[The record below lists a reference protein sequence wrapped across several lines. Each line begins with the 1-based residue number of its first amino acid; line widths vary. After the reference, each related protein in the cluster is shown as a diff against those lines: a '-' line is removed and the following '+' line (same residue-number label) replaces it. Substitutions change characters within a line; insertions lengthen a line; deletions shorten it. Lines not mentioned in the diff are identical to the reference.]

1 MEDYRLP
8 APLVGMLK
16 ASKLTGKPIVKT
28 ELLPTK
34 LHVVITWNLATSA
47 PKKTKKRQLKKTANT
62 ESDNRQNSK
71 SSPRRQP
78 PAPTPAPA
86 APAPAPEPTVV
97 HQPCPETLPPQVA
110 AGRVGDQPMDQR
122 SQPTPTP
129 AAKGPAPSPD
139 TSTED
144 DAAKFQRCASPQPTA
159 TINDSP
165 LKIVPGISTDDD
177 DNAPPTFSEFEV
189 RPKEPGH
196 KYLSYTKY
204 FYKEARRVK
213 VGDNNEYYVIK
224 ANRKYGENG
233 QMHKL
238 PTYFLRA
245 FGEQECGWT
254 IFKDP
259 ASKYHHSKWWNFLDS
274 YDGVKSGIFSRDK
287 FELFSRRIKAAGDE
301 GRLDRAQ
308 PLEAT

>member
-28 ELLPTK
+28 ELRPTK
-34 LHVVITWNLATSA
+34 LHVVITWDLATSA

-62 ESDNRQNSK
+62 ESDNQQISK
-71 SSPRRQP
+71 SSHQRQP

-86 APAPAPEPTVV
+86 APAPAPKLTVV
-97 HQPCPETLPPQVA
+97 RQPCPETLPPKVA
-110 AGRVGDQPMDQR
+110 AGRVGDQPTNQR

-129 AAKGPAPSPD
+129 AAKRPAPSPD
-139 TSTED
+139 TSTDD
-144 DAAKFQRCASPQPTA
+144 DAAKIQRCASPEPTA

-165 LKIVPGISTDDD
+165 LKIIPGISTDDD
-177 DNAPPTFSEFEV
+177 DNAPPTFSEIDV
-189 RPKEPGH
+189 RPKEIGQ

-204 FYKEARRVK
+204 RYREARRVK

-224 ANRKYGENG
+224 AFRQVDVNS
-233 QMHKL
+233 QHKL

-245 FGEQECGWT
+245 FGEQERGWT

-259 ASKYHHSKWWNFLDS
+259 SSKYHHSKWWNFLDS
-274 YDGVKSGIFSRDK
+274 YDDVKSGIFSKDK
-287 FELFSRRIKAAGDE
+287 FELFTRRIKAAGDE

-308 PLEAT
+308 PLEAM

>member
-8 APLVGMLK
+8 PPLVGMLK
-16 ASKLTGKPIVKT
+16 ASKLTGKPIVMT

-34 LHVVITWNLATSA
+34 LHVVITWDLATSA

-86 APAPAPEPTVV
+86 APAPEPTVV
-97 HQPCPETLPPQVA
+97 HQPCPETLPPQVV
-110 AGRVGDQPMDQR
+110 AGRVGVQPMDQR

-129 AAKGPAPSPD
+129 AAKRPAPWPD

-144 DAAKFQRCASPQPTA
+144 DAAKIQRCVSPQPTT

-165 LKIVPGISTDDD
+165 LKIIPGISTDDD
-177 DNAPPTFSEFEV
+177 DNAPPTFSEFDV
-189 RPKEPGH
+189 RPKEIGQ

-204 FYKEARRVK
+204 YYKEARRVK

-224 ANRKYGENG
+224 ANRKYGENS
-233 QMHKL
+233 QCHKL

-245 FGEQECGWT
+245 FGEQERGWT

-274 YDGVKSGIFSRDK
+274 YDGVKSGLFSKDK
-287 FELFSRRIKAAGDE
+287 FELFGRRIKAAGDE

>member
-8 APLVGMLK
+8 GPLVGMLK

-34 LHVVITWNLATSA
+34 LHVVITWDLATSA

-71 SSPRRQP
+71 SSPRRHP

-86 APAPAPEPTVV
+86 APATAPEPTVV

-110 AGRVGDQPMDQR
+110 AGWVGVQPMDQR
-122 SQPTPTP
+122 PQPTPTP
-129 AAKGPAPSPD
+129 AAKCPAPSPD
-139 TSTED
+139 TSRED
-144 DAAKFQRCASPQPTA
+144 NAAKIQRCASPQPTA

-165 LKIVPGISTDDD
+165 LKIIPGISTDDD
-177 DNAPPTFSEFEV
+177 DNAPPTFSEIDV
-189 RPKEPGH
+189 RSKEICQ

-204 FYKEARRVK
+204 FYKEARCVK

-224 ANRKYGENG
+224 ANRKVGEKTCH
-233 QMHKL
+233 QL
-238 PTYFLRA
+238 PAYFLRA
-245 FGEQECGWT
+245 FGEQERGWT

-259 ASKYHHSKWWNFLDS
+259 ASKYHHSK
-274 YDGVKSGIFSRDK
+274 
-287 FELFSRRIKAAGDE
+287 
-301 GRLDRAQ
+301 
-308 PLEAT
+308 

>member
-34 LHVVITWNLATSA
+34 LHVVITWDLATSA

-62 ESDNRQNSK
+62 ESHNRQISK
-71 SSPRRQP
+71 SSPHRQQ

-97 HQPCPETLPPQVA
+97 RQPCPETLPPKVA
-110 AGRVGDQPMDQR
+110 AGRVGDQPTNQR

-129 AAKGPAPSPD
+129 AAKRPAPSPD

-144 DAAKFQRCASPQPTA
+144 DAAKIQRCASPESTD

-165 LKIVPGISTDDD
+165 SKIIPCISTDDD
-177 DNAPPTFSEFEV
+177 DNEPPTFAEIDV
-189 RPKEPGH
+189 RPKEIGK
-196 KYLSYTKY
+196 KYPSY
-204 FYKEARRVK
+204 A
-213 VGDNNEYYVIK
+213 
-224 ANRKYGENG
+224 
-233 QMHKL
+233 
-238 PTYFLRA
+238 
-245 FGEQECGWT
+245 
-254 IFKDP
+254 
-259 ASKYHHSKWWNFLDS
+259 KYH
-274 YDGVKSGIFSRDK
+274 
-287 FELFSRRIKAAGDE
+287 
-301 GRLDRAQ
+301 
-308 PLEAT
+308 

>member
-8 APLVGMLK
+8 APLVGMLRT
-16 ASKLTGKPIVKT
+16 SKLTWKPIVKT
-28 ELLPTK
+28 ELLSTK
-34 LHVVITWNLATSA
+34 LHVMLTWDLATSA
-47 PKKTKKRQLKKTANT
+47 PRRTKNRKSTKTTKPASTTQQPA
-62 ESDNRQNSK
+62 K

-78 PAPTPAPA
+78 PAPTPVPA

-110 AGRVGDQPMDQR
+110 AGRVGVQPMDQH

-129 AAKGPAPSPD
+129 AAKRPAPSPD

-144 DAAKFQRCASPQPTA
+144 DTAKIQRCASPQPTA

-165 LKIVPGISTDDD
+165 LKIIPGISTDDD
-177 DNAPPTFSEFEV
+177 DNVPPSFSEIDV
-189 RPKEPGH
+189 RSKEIGQ

-213 VGDNNEYYVIK
+213 VENNNEYYVIK
-224 ANRKYGENG
+224 ANRKVDVNSC
-233 QMHKL
+233 HKL

-245 FGEQECGWT
+245 FGEQERGWT

-274 YDGVKSGIFSRDK
+274 YDGVKSGLFSKDK
-287 FELFSRRIKAAGDE
+287 FELFTRRIKAAGDE

>member
-34 LHVVITWNLATSA
+34 LHVVITWDLATSA

-62 ESDNRQNSK
+62 ESDKRQNSK

-110 AGRVGDQPMDQR
+110 AGRVGVQPMDQR

-129 AAKGPAPSPD
+129 AAKRPAPSPD

-144 DAAKFQRCASPQPTA
+144 DAAKIQRCASPQPTD

-165 LKIVPGISTDDD
+165 LKIIPGISTEED
-177 DNAPPTFSEFEV
+177 DNKPPTFAEIDV
-189 RPKEPGH
+189 RPKEIGK
-196 KYLSYTKY
+196 KYLSYAKY
-204 FYKEARRVK
+204 RYGNARRVK
-213 VGDNNEYYVIK
+213 VGEKNEYYVLK
-224 ANRKYGENG
+224 AQRKDRPDD
-233 QMHKL
+233 L

-254 IFKDP
+254 IFKAP
-259 ASKYHHSKWWNFLDS
+259 SSKYHHSKWWNFLDS
-274 YDGVKSGIFSRDK
+274 YRGVKSDIFTKDR
-287 FELFSRRIKAAGDE
+287 FELFIRRIKAAGDD

-308 PLEAT
+308 PLEAM

>member
-8 APLVGMLK
+8 APLVGMLR

-28 ELLPTK
+28 ELLATK
-34 LHVVITWNLATSA
+34 LHVTLSWDLATSA
-47 PKKTKKRQLKKTANT
+47 PKKTKKRQSTKTAKPAPT
-62 ESDNRQNSK
+62 TQQPAK

-129 AAKGPAPSPD
+129 AAKRPAPSPD

-274 YDGVKSGIFSRDK
+274 YGGVKSGIFSRDK

>member
-34 LHVVITWNLATSA
+34 LHVVITWDLATSA
-47 PKKTKKRQLKKTANT
+47 PKKSKKRQLKKTANT
-62 ESDNRQNSK
+62 EPDNRQISN
-71 SSPRRQP
+71 SSPHQQP

-86 APAPAPEPTVV
+86 APAPAPGPTVV

-110 AGRVGDQPMDQR
+110 AGRVGVQPMDQR

-129 AAKGPAPSPD
+129 AAKRPAPSPD

-144 DAAKFQRCASPQPTA
+144 DAAKIQRCASPQPTA

-165 LKIVPGISTDDD
+165 LKIIPGISTNDD
-177 DNAPPTFSEFEV
+177 DNAPPTFSEIDV
-189 RPKEPGH
+189 RSKEIGQ

-224 ANRKYGENG
+224 ANRKIGENSC
-233 QMHKL
+233 HKL

-245 FGEQECGWT
+245 FGEQERGWT

-274 YDGVKSGIFSRDK
+274 YDGVKSGPFSKDK
-287 FELFSRRIKAAGDE
+287 FELFTRRIKAAGDE
-301 GRLDRAQ
+301 GRLDRAH